1 MGTPN
6 EDTYP
11 NVTHMPNW
19 NDAFPVWP
27 ALDLRHWVPSLGAE
41 GVDLLMVGEVSFVF
55 NVP

>member
-1 MGTPN
+1 MGTPH